1 VIVIVSTAT
10 DVAFTHD
17 DVMYPSAIPF
27 VLVHLGCFAALWSG
41 ITYDALLIGALLYWL
56 RMFAI
61 SAGYHRYFSHRAYST
76 SRVFQF
82 VVAFLAQSSAQK
94 SVLWWAAKHRTITC
108 MLILRKMSIHR
119 YIRASSIVILDGSS
133 CGSMMLQIWSKSQ
146 ILPAFRN

>member
-1 VIVIVSTAT
+1 MFVIIVSPAT

-41 ITYDALLIGALLYWL
+41 MTYDALLIGALLYWL

-61 SAGYHRYFSHRAYST
+61 GAGYHRYFSHRAYST

-82 VVAFLAQSSAQK
+82 VLAFLAQSSAVGADLLGAEQ
-94 SVLWWAAKHRTITC
+94 
-108 MLILRKMSIHR
+108 
-119 YIRASSIVILDGSS
+119 RAEKRVVVG
-133 CGSMMLQIWSKSQ
+133 C
-146 ILPAFRN
+146 